1 MDQLAKKTVS
11 YFYDEEYANHSLG
24 GCNPMRPHRVRL
36 TNRLLEG
43 YNMTGKM
50 QVHRPRALDYDG
62 LNYFHAD
69 GALLL
74 LVILLCPCSLWRH
87 EGARGSETQHKL
99 CHQLSALENFFNL
112 NSILLMV
119 WYATMG
125 WFRGTELPKYGTKLS
140 CHVLPCSS
148 TCTTRVQ
155 TLPTERDCFEDMQQ
169 LVP

>member
-69 GALLL
+69 GAPLFACWS
-74 LVILLCPCSLWRH
+74 VVHAAVSDMQVQGLCNTW
-87 EGARGSETQHKL
+87 
-99 CHQLSALENFFNL
+99 LSAHCVT
-112 NSILLMV
+112 NS
-119 WYATMG
+119 
-125 WFRGTELPKYGTKLS
+125 
-140 CHVLPCSS
+140 
-148 TCTTRVQ
+148 
-155 TLPTERDCFEDMQQ
+155 
-169 LVP
+169 

>member
-43 YNMTGKM
+43 YNMTKRM

-69 GALLL
+69 GA
-74 LVILLCPCSLWRH
+74 VSFRVMPQRACHSAPCFSVLIGDMHPDQMSIFVACLFVAVW
-87 EGARGSETQHKL
+87 
-99 CHQLSALENFFNL
+99 CCALEL
-112 NSILLMV
+112 
-119 WYATMG
+119 
-125 WFRGTELPKYGTKLS
+125 
-140 CHVLPCSS
+140 HVGGRQMEWDENR
-148 TCTTRVQ
+148 CTV
-155 TLPTERDCFEDMQQ
+155 
-169 LVP
+169 

>member
-1 MDQLAKKTVS
+1 MDQLAQKTVS

-69 GALLL
+69 GALLPPSGTGSL
-74 LVILLCPCSLWRH
+74 SRLDITGNMFECTSRDTCATTSTHCSELSSLQYHTQTYSRPLW
-87 EGARGSETQHKL
+87 
-99 CHQLSALENFFNL
+99 
-112 NSILLMV
+112 
-119 WYATMG
+119 
-125 WFRGTELPKYGTKLS
+125 
-140 CHVLPCSS
+140 
-148 TCTTRVQ
+148 
-155 TLPTERDCFEDMQQ
+155 
-169 LVP
+169 